1 MEVTH
6 RQASMMLLAI
16 WLDLTIDR
24 GKVSDETVRLL
35 GLHFGPHFSTV
46 KIDDYGIKYRLQAVH
61 EPGGKCDEI
70 QIALGDPKRVHPV
83 RQGDQRLDVNRPM
96 VRAFLDQARA
106 IIGDALDQ
114 EFPKGE
120 VKTSF
125 AYEAFRLIN
134 LQEGTTDEDH
144 PPSTG

>member
-6 RQASMMLLAI
+6 RQTSIMLLAV

-24 GKVSDETVRLL
+24 GQLSEDTIRMM
-35 GLHFGPHFSTV
+35 GRHFAPHFHAE
-46 KIDDYGIKYRLQAVH
+46 KIDDFGILYQLQAIH
-61 EPGGKCDEI
+61 EPGGKTDEI
-70 QIALGDPKRVHPV
+70 KIALGDPKRVNKV

-106 IIGDALDQ
+106 IIADALDQ

-125 AYEAFRLIN
+125 AYQAARLIN
-134 LQEGTTDEDH
+134 LQEGTTNEDS
-144 PPSTG
+144 PPRSG